1 MSVFI
6 ELVETFCL
14 PTLTEESYY
23 DKISG
28 LLDRY
33 PKRGR
38 AFRSVLPENDPKTAD
53 DYVSMKF
60 CTIGRVPVYGI
71 YNKSDL
77 QLSAVCVQGTLFA
90 IDDCDLD
97 PNLVPDLQFHR
108 VILDI
113 RHSSL
118 AVSESLSYTKGTM
131 CSAVSTLSLGYMPEK
146 KNEWTSAI
154 VLLSGMT
161 TQAVRFYRMKGHVG
175 QGLTKKARVPNI
187 PHYRDLRLQNRWH
200 DICKA
205 VRREEYPYQYNL
217 CNYDNKFTTDLIE
230 LCWIRYTVALI
241 NFGDGVKGENFSR
254 KYTKERG
261 QSKGSH
267 EKHVH
272 EQLLR
277 LTNCRWLPKLLNARV
292 LAPECLVGPMI
303 RYKKSHVPAPTDAAR
318 LQGRGKVYKF
328 DASGS
333 FLWFKRHN
341 ATSPASY
348 GTSAGCVRTLFTATI
363 FSMQR
368 SRCEVDKI
376 KSNPFFRSL
385 DSELGGVTNPVMVS
399 TSGKYLSGFDQFEIS
414 KEEKNL
420 KRDKGNQGPWPFVQ
434 MNIETISGRLK
445 ATYASAMQVT
455 RTRMQAESF
464 HLKIWTKCLLCKK

>member
-118 AVSESLSYTKGTM
+118 AGT
-131 CSAVSTLSLGYMPEK
+131 LLG
-146 KNEWTSAI
+146 
-154 VLLSGMT
+154 
-161 TQAVRFYRMKGHVG
+161 
-175 QGLTKKARVPNI
+175 
-187 PHYRDLRLQNRWH
+187 
-200 DICKA
+200 
-205 VRREEYPYQYNL
+205 
-217 CNYDNKFTTDLIE
+217 
-230 LCWIRYTVALI
+230 
-241 NFGDGVKGENFSR
+241 
-254 KYTKERG
+254 
-261 QSKGSH
+261 
-267 EKHVH
+267 
-272 EQLLR
+272 
-277 LTNCRWLPKLLNARV
+277 
-292 LAPECLVGPMI
+292 
-303 RYKKSHVPAPTDAAR
+303 
-318 LQGRGKVYKF
+318 
-328 DASGS
+328 
-333 FLWFKRHN
+333 
-341 ATSPASY
+341 
-348 GTSAGCVRTLFTATI
+348 
-363 FSMQR
+363 
-368 SRCEVDKI
+368 
-376 KSNPFFRSL
+376 
-385 DSELGGVTNPVMVS
+385 
-399 TSGKYLSGFDQFEIS
+399 
-414 KEEKNL
+414 
-420 KRDKGNQGPWPFVQ
+420 FV
-434 MNIETISGRLK
+434 IL
-445 ATYASAMQVT
+445 
-455 RTRMQAESF
+455 
-464 HLKIWTKCLLCKK
+464 